1 MISSPYE
8 NEYFVRE
15 DAERKR
21 KLAQKVRRE
30 LEEAERHRLKL
41 LHWMRCPK
49 CGLEMHEVTYRGMTV
64 DVCFSCNGI
73 FLEEAELAHI
83 QKPESKGVMSGILNW
98 FKPETKSATQ
108 PDMHAAAQQAE
119 TKHP

>member
-1 MISSPYE
+1 MITTPFE

-21 KLAQKVRRE
+21 KLAHDVRLQ
-30 LEEAERHRLKL
+30 LEEAERQRLRV

-49 CGLEMHEVTYRGMTV
+49 CGMDMHEVTYRGMTV

-73 FLEEAELAHI
+73 FLDEHELAHI
-83 QKPESKGVMSGILNW
+83 QKPESHGVMSGILNW
-98 FKPETKSATQ
+98 FRP
-108 PDMHAAAQQAE
+108 E

>member
-1 MISSPYE
+1 MITSPYE

-21 KLAQKVRRE
+21 KLAHDLRRE
-30 LEEAERHRLKL
+30 LEEAERQRLRA

-49 CGLEMHEVTYRGMTV
+49 CGLEMHEVMYRGMTV

-73 FLEEAELAHI
+73 FLDQGELAHL

-98 FKPETKSATQ
+98 FKPETK
-108 PDMHAAAQQAE
+108 PE
-119 TKHP
+119 TKP

>member
-1 MISSPYE
+1 MITSPYE

-21 KLAQKVRRE
+21 KLAHDVRLQ
-30 LEEAERHRLKL
+30 LEEAERQRLRA

-49 CGLEMHEVTYRGMTV
+49 CGMEMHEVSYRGMTV

-73 FLEEAELAHI
+73 FLDERELCHI
-83 QKPESKGVMSGILNW
+83 QKPESRGVMSGILNW
-98 FKPETKSATQ
+98 FRPETKC
-108 PDMHAAAQQAE
+108 P
-119 TKHP
+119 

>member
-1 MISSPYE
+1 MITSPYE

-15 DAERKR
+15 DAERLR
-21 KLAQKVRRE
+21 KLALRVRRE
-30 LEEAERHRLKL
+30 LEEAERRRLKE

-64 DVCFSCNGI
+64 DVCFSCSGI
-73 FLEEAELAHI
+73 FLDQAELSHI

-98 FKPETKSATQ
+98 FRPETRPETR
-108 PDMHAAAQQAE
+108 PDLE
-119 TKHP
+119 VVKHV

>member
-1 MISSPYE
+1 MTTNTGYE

-21 KLAQKVRRE
+21 KLAQKVRHE
-30 LEEAERHRLKL
+30 LEEAERQRLKA

-49 CGLEMHEVTYRGMTV
+49 CGMEMHEVLYRGMTV
-64 DVCFSCNGI
+64 DVCFACNGI
-73 FLEEAELAHI
+73 FLDQGELAHI

-98 FKPETKSATQ
+98 FRPETK
-108 PDMHAAAQQAE
+108 PEPKGEKAE
-119 TKHP
+119 AHP

>member
-1 MISSPYE
+1 MIKSPYE

-21 KLAQKVRRE
+21 KLAHAVRRE
-30 LEEAERHRLKL
+30 LEEAERTRLRL
-41 LHWMRCPK
+41 LHWMHCPK
-49 CGLEMHEVTYRGMTV
+49 CGLEMHDVTYRGMTV

-73 FLEEAELAHI
+73 FLDESELAHL

-98 FKPETKSATQ
+98 FKPETKPEAKRG
-108 PDMHAAAQQAE
+108 PLA
-119 TKHP
+119 KHM

>member
-1 MISSPYE
+1 MITSPYE

-21 KLAQKVRRE
+21 KLAHDLRRE
-30 LEEAERHRLKL
+30 LEEAERQRLRA

-49 CGLEMHEVTYRGMTV
+49 CGLEMHEVMYRGMTV

-73 FLEEAELAHI
+73 FLDQGELAHI
-83 QKPESKGVMSGILNW
+83 QKPESHGVMSGILNW
-98 FKPETKSATQ
+98 FKPETK
-108 PDMHAAAQQAE
+108 P
-119 TKHP
+119 